1 MNKLNK
7 CLIAAEKLQGVFP
20 FEVLEEMYEESLDKE
35 EAINA
40 VRGKLDYIDS
50 NLDEFEALGYGP
62 GYFTL
67 ITSLLL

>member
-1 MNKLNK
+1 
-7 CLIAAEKLQGVFP
+7 
-20 FEVLEEMYEESLDKE
+20 MYEESLDEE

-40 VRGKLDYIDS
+40 VRGKLDYIDF
-50 NLDEFEALGYGP
+50 NLDEFVALGYGP

>member
-1 MNKLNK
+1 
-7 CLIAAEKLQGVFP
+7 
-20 FEVLEEMYEESLDKE
+20 MYEESLDKE

-40 VRGKLDYIDS
+40 ARGKLDYTAIWISLRHWGD
-50 NLDEFEALGYGP
+50 GP

>member
-1 MNKLNK
+1 
-7 CLIAAEKLQGVFP
+7 
-20 FEVLEEMYEESLDKE
+20 MYEESLDKE

-40 VRGKLDYIDS
+40 ARGKLDYIDS
-50 NLDEFEALGYGP
+50 NLDEFKTLGYGP